1 MEHSEIIK
9 KESIKCI
16 FIYMDVYK
24 MLTGKCRLQNSTYHR
39 TVFCFIV
46 SYIHIVIALKC

>member
-1 MEHSEIIK
+1 MEHGEIIK

-24 MLTGKCRLQNSTYHR
+24 MLTGKCRLYK
-39 TVFCFIV
+39 IV
-46 SYIHIVIALKC
+46 PIIGLYFVL